1 MNNKIKIAIIAVSV
15 LFGITLFIGPEE
27 VTTFVTVKPTF
38 QEIKNEAIKVGAIT
52 AEQFFNFL
60 SANYSNKLVKN

>member
-1 MNNKIKIAIIAVSV
+1 MK
-15 LFGITLFIGPEE
+15 FGKYIFESFKE
-27 VTTFVTVKPTF
+27 F

-60 SANYSNKLVKN
+60 SANYSNKLVKTNKEVKRVGKYFIYSLKNKI